1 MQRYIIMMRNPNKKS
16 KKYVNKGMTITAT
29 PIVFLDSESDVVI
42 SCVPSVAS
50 GKAERSEL
58 SDFWDEDGEEHIV
71 PGTV

>member
-1 MQRYIIMMRNPNKKS
+1 
-16 KKYVNKGMTITAT
+16 MTITAT

-58 SDFWDEDGEEHIV
+58 SDFSDSLDSRI
-71 PGTV
+71 PQAACF